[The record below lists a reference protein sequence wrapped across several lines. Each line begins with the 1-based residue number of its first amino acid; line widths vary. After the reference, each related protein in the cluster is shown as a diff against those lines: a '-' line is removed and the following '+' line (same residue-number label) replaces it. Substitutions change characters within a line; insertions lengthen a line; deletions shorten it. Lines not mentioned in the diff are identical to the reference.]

1 MRKIQYFNNVIYKHV
16 KSLYSIEK
24 YLKIDYAFKNK
35 KYVLLLIIIIITMLN
50 NKYIML

>member
-1 MRKIQYFNNVIYKHV
+1 MRKMQYFNNVIYKHV

-35 KYVLLLIIIIITMLN
+35 KYVGITA
-50 NKYIML
+50 YYYYYYAQ